1 MLFRSARKALDADWS
16 KLQNEMKAW
25 DLNSV
30 CERADVIA
38 RCKKEK
44 KSCHFGTLMTLCHEK
59 HSELQRPEEKKEY
72 KGRVVLRGDQIRD
85 ETGYFAVF
93 SEQGTSASHLA
104 AAKFLDAIARF
115 PGNSGSDSDAIG
127 AYTQVPLQT
136 LEDVQN
142 KIGRA
147 HV

>member
-1 MLFRSARKALDADWS
+1 
-16 KLQNEMKAW
+16 
-25 DLNSV
+25 
-30 CERADVIA
+30 
-38 RCKKEK
+38 
-44 KSCHFGTLMTLCHEK
+44 MTFCHEK
-59 HSELQRPEEKKEY
+59 HSELQRPEEQREY

-127 AYTQVPLQT
+127 AYTQVPLKT
-136 LEDVQN
+136 LEDEQGIETWISLPSNRRPESWN
-142 KIGRA
+142 KFRDPVCKLIRNLYGHTLA
-147 HV
+147 